1 MATLPLFPLGS
12 ALMPGDLLSLNVFE
26 DRYLT
31 LMQSLIEGQE
41 EHDPV
46 FGVVAI
52 KEGFEVGADSARAL
66 HAVGCVAR
74 LRRVAVLPG
83 DRLLI
88 VAEGTARFMLNSLD
102 ESAGTP
108 YLTGEVSLLGEPDG
122 DTGQLSRLADL
133 LRAAVTAYAVTLGDD
148 IPDTPEDDR
157 TLAYWLPNAVTL
169 DLHDRQSL
177 LASPDTEARLRLGLG
192 LLRRELTLASSYSWV
207 GYEPGQSMWLN

>member
-26 DRYLT
+26 ERYLT
-31 LMQSLIEGQE
+31 LVQSLIESQHE
-41 EHDPV
+41 RDPV

-66 HAVGCVAR
+66 HPVGTVAR
-74 LRRVAVLPG
+74 LARVALVG
-83 DRLLI
+83 QDRMA
-88 VAEGTARFMLNSLD
+88 VVVEGTSRFMLNGLD
-102 ESAGTP
+102 TAAGTP
-108 YLTGEVSLLGEPDG
+108 YLTGEVTHLGEPDG

-133 LRAAVTAYAVTLGDD
+133 LRAAVTAYAVTLDED
-148 IPDTPEDDR
+148 IPETPEDDR
-157 TLAYWLPNAVTL
+157 RLAYWLPQAVTL

-192 LLRRELTLASSYSWV
+192 LLRRELTLASSYSMV